1 MFKVD
6 TDNILLK
13 RFTIAKKLD
22 YYIEESIYYR
32 THSESMNIN
41 SRKVLWRIQDLE
53 GKTEIK

>member
-32 THSESMNIN
+32 AHSESMNIN

>member
-41 SRKVLWRIQDLE
+41 SRKVLWRIQDVE
-53 GKTEIK
+53 GKAEIK